1 MIGFDYGKG
10 WSSTGWETSFYG
22 GYERT
27 LYDHPDVKIPYAMDV
42 HIDPKSKLSY
52 YTGQKLLKLFL
63 YKVKQF
69 NLTDHLLHK
78 AELKEKDGWFT
89 FAGAGKKKKVL
100 VISRQGKQKA
110 LEYITNLDTELKNL
124 FDHYSNDILNSDIE
138 LPIKSE
144 DDKNP
149 SIGDAMQVFI
159 DEMEKTALMK
169 KYSPFDSLSGAD
181 CPEPVFEI
189 QTKRRHPV
197 QYTEKE
203 TLFAKQL
210 VDKLDITFDPDYD
223 SIHSLKQGKLDVRKL
238 AESVAGNDHIYMRTE
253 EDQKT
258 KPFSVA
264 ILCDESGS
272 MRHDSRI
279 QRQYEIVKILYKAL
293 SQIMPQDRI
302 SVYGHSGDE
311 VPEIYVYQDKYNPTF
326 EDTIDHMINRDLREN
341 YDGPVVEKIHQRI
354 REQTGDNMLM
364 IVISDGQPS
373 GEHGYG
379 GKEAIDELKQVIERC
394 KRDNFIIMGI
404 GFGYCGVKEIYGYNT
419 VVDDMKKV
427 VEKTTTLLNKV
438 VKTEFQ

>member
-1 MIGFDYGKG
+1 MIGFDYGRG

-27 LYDHPDVKIPYAMDV
+27 LYDHPEVKIPYAMDV
-42 HIDPKSKLSY
+42 YLDPRSKMSY

-69 NLTDHLLHK
+69 KLTDYLLHK
-78 AELKEKDGWFT
+78 STLIEKDSWGGM
-89 FAGAGKKKKVL
+89 AGLIAKKKKYLVISEAGKKL
-100 VISRQGKQKA
+100 A
-110 LEYITNLDTELKNL
+110 LTRIIEHDNELKNL
-124 FDHYSNDILNSDIE
+124 FEHYTQDILNSE
-138 LPIKSE
+138 LQMQIKGE
-144 DDKNP
+144 DDAP
-149 SIGDAMQVFI
+149 EQEFSL
-159 DEMEKTALMK
+159 ELEKTSLMK
-169 KYSPFDSLSGAD
+169 PFSKFDSLSGAE

-189 QTKRRHPV
+189 QSKMRRPT
-197 QYTEKE
+197 YYSERE
-203 TLFAKQL
+203 TLLAKQL
-210 VDKLDITFDPDYD
+210 VDKLDITFDPDFD
-223 SIHSLKQGKLDVRKL
+223 KIHSLKQGKLDVAKL

-279 QRQYEIVKILYKAL
+279 NRQYEIVKILYKAL
-293 SQIMPQDRI
+293 SEIMPQDRI
-302 SVYGHSGDE
+302 SVYGHSGDD

-354 REQTGDNMLM
+354 REQNTDNMLM
-364 IVISDGQPS
+364 IVISDGAPS
-373 GEHGYG
+373 GEHNYG

-394 KRDNFIIMGI
+394 KRDNFVIMGI
-404 GFGYCGVKEIYGYNT
+404 GFGFDQVREIYGYHT
-419 VVDDMKKV
+419 IVDDMSKV